1 MKLLLASSLALF
13 VASAATAAEERATTK
28 DAERMVHSAVA
39 FLKKEGADKAF
50 KVFSDP
56 KGAFTYR
63 DLYILVYKTDGT
75 CVAHGQMADRVG
87 KNFLD
92 AKDPDG
98 KAFIRE
104 RVELAKTKGKGW
116 QEYKFKNP
124 ATGKVE
130 NKVAYFELVD
140 DYIVG
145 SGAYKP

>member
-13 VASAATAAEERATTK
+13 VASAATAEERATTK

-63 DLYILVYKTDGT
+63 DLYIVVYKTDGT

-87 KNFLD
+87 KNFID

-98 KAFIRE
+98 KTFI
-104 RVELAKTKGKGW
+104 K
-116 QEYKFKNP
+116 
-124 ATGKVE
+124 
-130 NKVAYFELVD
+130 
-140 DYIVG
+140 
-145 SGAYKP
+145 